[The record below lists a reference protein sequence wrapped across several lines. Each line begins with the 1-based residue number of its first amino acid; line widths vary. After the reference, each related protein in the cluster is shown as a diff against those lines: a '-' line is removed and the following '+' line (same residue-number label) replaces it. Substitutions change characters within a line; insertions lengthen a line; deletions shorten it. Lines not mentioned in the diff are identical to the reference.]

1 MKYLFLE
8 QRGSNPPPLDLLILI
23 LSLSVFISKTT
34 VGDANGN
41 LRINDGI
48 PPGPHPRI
56 RAPIAQIHAARPVQ
70 RREIPRE
77 GHFIGGFGAF
87 AGLGALGLGQVPG
100 VVNQANQLHDRIQL
114 LHAVYGGGPQG
125 AAPHPYP
132 HPQPQR
138 YNQPP
143 KAPEKFANN
152 MSYRSQSK
160 SAVQLQSQKGLHF
173 SQAIIEPTIDVE
185 TYEVDKTKVVGPL
198 DDTTVICC
206 SCDDAL
212 LMGAEGDRKLF
223 ALPCGHVVDGKCFW
237 KLSLVKEKERE
248 WEELEE
254 KRELELIENERK
266 EKEREEKEK
275 ELESEKR
282 KRVVVLVDDDEEES
296 QSGNP
301 RSRKSARISNSH
313 TNASSSS
320 SKSRTLRNGKAFTNP
335 GLNESTSSSSSSSKP
350 KPKPKPRKPSA
361 KTLEKEKMERK
372 RAYVYLK
379 MGINADSTPK
389 GRQLRSFKCPV
400 VGCGMKVIAEMNHR
414 TSAFEL
420 FC

>member
-1 MKYLFLE
+1 ME
-8 QRGSNPPPLDLLILI
+8 S
-23 LSLSVFISKTT
+23 T

-56 RAPIAQIHAARPVQ
+56 RAPPVLINAARPLDARPFQ

-77 GHFIGGFGAF
+77 GHVIGGFGAF

-125 AAPHPYP
+125 AAPHPY
-132 HPQPQR
+132 HQPQR

-185 TYEVDKTKVVGPL
+185 TYEVDKTKVIGPL

-206 SCDDAL
+206 CCDDAL

-266 EKEREEKEK
+266 EKEKEREEKEK

-313 TNASSSS
+313 TNATSSTSSS

-335 GLNESTSSSSSSSKP
+335 GLNDSSSSKA
-350 KPKPKPRKPSA
+350 KPKPKARKPSA